1 MDLQSQEAILRL
13 SELHGPRDLVVIVGA
28 PDPESAEIAA
38 ETVVLGDP
46 AYAGALAGVQ
56 LGLDVYHV
64 LDPEVREAIPDDVWE
79 AQIGLSADILEA
91 AELSAAVAGMRAKTG
106 SEAATE

>member
-13 SELHGPRDLVVIVGA
+13 SEQHDKGDLIVLLGA

-46 AYAGALAGVQ
+46 SYAGPLAGVQ
-56 LGLDVYHV
+56 LDLTVYHI
-64 LDPEVREAIPDDVWE
+64 LEDEVHQAIPDDVWDD
-79 AQIGLSADILEA
+79 QIGVMGDVLDGPGIT
-91 AELSAAVAGMRAKTG
+91 AAVSAMRDQAPAAG
-106 SEAATE
+106 

>member
-1 MDLQSQEAILRL
+1 MDLRSQEAILRL
-13 SELHGPRDLVVIVGA
+13 AEEHGARNLVVILGA

-46 AYAGALAGVQ
+46 AYAGVLAGVQ

-64 LDPEVREAIPDDVWE
+64 LELQETTPEDVWE
-79 AQIGLSADILEA
+79 EQVGLMADVLDA
-91 AELSAAVAGMRAKTG
+91 AGLAAAVAGIR
-106 SEAATE
+106 EQAAGEVA